1 MTPERLQDNFN
12 HGAIN
17 LMKAGIVYS
26 NFVTTVSPRYADEI
40 KYSDLGCG
48 LQHTLYV
55 HSMKF
60 GGVLNGVDY
69 NVWNPEIDP
78 WVACQYTI
86 DTLDDKYKNKEALR
100 HRLWLR
106 HDFKPIVAVI
116 SRLDH
121 QKGVELI
128 RHGMFY
134 ALANGCQFILLGSS
148 PDPSTN
154 DDFWRL
160 KHDLNDNPDCHLEI
174 SYNEELAHL
183 IYAGADMIVLPSA
196 FEPCGLTQ
204 MIAMRYG
211 TIPVVRGVG
220 GLADTVFDADYASK
234 PYHERNGYVFNG
246 FDHAGVESALGR
258 AIGLWYSYPRYF
270 RELMVNAMRYD
281 YSWNHPGGHYLNI
294 YNYIKE

>member
-1 MTPERLQDNFN
+1 
-12 HGAIN
+12 
-17 LMKAGIVYS
+17 
-26 NFVTTVSPRYADEI
+26 
-40 KYSDLGCG
+40 
-48 LQHTLYV
+48 V
-55 HSMKF
+55 HSVKF

-78 WVACQYTI
+78 HLACQYGI
-86 DTLDDKYKNKEALR
+86 DTLDNKYKNKEALR

-106 HDFKPIVAVI
+106 QDFKPIVAVV

-128 RHGMFY
+128 RHGIFY

-154 DDFWRL
+154 HAFGGL
-160 KHDLNDNPDCHLEI
+160 KHHLNDNPDCHLEI

-183 IYAGADMIVLPSA
+183 IYAGADMILIPSA

-204 MIAMRYG
+204 MIALKYG
-211 TIPVVRGVG
+211 TVPVVRSVG
-220 GLADTVFDADYASK
+220 GLADTVFDADYAPK
-234 PYHERNGYVFNG
+234 PYHERNGYVFNDFNHQG
-246 FDHAGVESALGR
+246 LESALHR
-258 AIGLWYSYPRYF
+258 AIGLWYSHPQYF
-270 RELMVNAMRYD
+270 RELMVNGMRYD
-281 YSWNHPGGHYLNI
+281 YSWNHAGGHYWNI